1 MLVLKGLSYF
11 KVPFDSFFLYSDS
24 QIVSSVL
31 QTHNNKLLFWYKFK
45 GHNFREDYSKL
56 GTLSLVFPT
65 ARIVAMTAT
74 ATKENQ
80 TTIIQSLNMKDPKCV
95 TANPDRAN
103 IFYEVLQRPSYLKQ
117 SNIHQFEEMLLPIA
131 DELKTLNVKMPVT
144 IIYSSLYLCGVGYAF
159 LDRKLGDHQFYPIG
173 APQIPQNRLFAQF
186 HSPQTDKMKSEII
199 TSIVKESC
207 TQRVK
212 FATVAFGMGVDS
224 PCVERVVHFGVPRTM
239 KSFFQESG
247 RAGRDGRL
255 AKSTLHFNNNDIGCN
270 IEGMQPI
277 MRDYCKNIKK
287 TCRRKIVLSHFGF
300 YVPSTREKH
309 SCCDICITDCQCSEC
324 VDLRLD
330 VLAMEDISITES
342 HLLFSRKQLEEIKSE
357 LIKYKDEIEASNK
370 YLHLSMCSGLTIEV
384 IDEVCSRLQGLHT
397 LVGIKEKLPVWKKE
411 HAEKILQI
419 ISDVK
424 SKDSCPP

>member
-1 MLVLKGLSYF
+1 MLVLKGLSYL

-31 QTHNNKLLFWYKFK
+31 QTHNKKLLFWYKFR

-56 GTLSLVFPT
+56 GTLSSVFPT
-65 ARIVAMTAT
+65 ARIVAMIAT
-74 ATKENQ
+74 ATKEYQ

-117 SNIHQFEEMLLPIA
+117 SKVHQFEEMLSPIA

-207 TQRVK
+207 PQRVI

-224 PCVERVVHFGVPRTM
+224 PCVERVVHFGFPRTM
-239 KSFFQESG
+239 ESFFQESG

-255 AKSTLHFNNNDIGCN
+255 VNQPFTLTTMTLVVTLKGCN
-270 IEGMQPI
+270 P
-277 MRDYCKNIKK
+277 
-287 TCRRKIVLSHFGF
+287 L
-300 YVPSTREKH
+300 
-309 SCCDICITDCQCSEC
+309 
-324 VDLRLD
+324 
-330 VLAMEDISITES
+330 
-342 HLLFSRKQLEEIKSE
+342 
-357 LIKYKDEIEASNK
+357 
-370 YLHLSMCSGLTIEV
+370 
-384 IDEVCSRLQGLHT
+384 
-397 LVGIKEKLPVWKKE
+397 
-411 HAEKILQI
+411 
-419 ISDVK
+419 
-424 SKDSCPP
+424 